1 MINDYD
7 IGGLKM
13 IDVQCCNKSLKMKW
27 VRQSWQM
34 EAFLRLPPPEVRR
47 ESSVLS
53 NLDPLDV
60 P

>member
-1 MINDYD
+1 
-7 IGGLKM
+7 M

-34 EAFLRLPPPEVRR
+34 EAFLDFHLQKYEGKV
-47 ESSVLS
+47 VFLS
-53 NLDPLDV
+53 NLNPQDV

>member
-34 EAFLRLPPPEVRR
+34 EAFLRLPPPEVGR
-47 ESSVLS
+47 ESSVFKQ
-53 NLDPLDV
+53 P
-60 P
+60 

>member
-1 MINDYD
+1 MTNDYD
-7 IGGLKM
+7 KGGLKM
-13 IDVQCCNKSLKMKW
+13 MDIQCCNKSLKIKR

-53 NLDPLDV
+53 NLDPQDV